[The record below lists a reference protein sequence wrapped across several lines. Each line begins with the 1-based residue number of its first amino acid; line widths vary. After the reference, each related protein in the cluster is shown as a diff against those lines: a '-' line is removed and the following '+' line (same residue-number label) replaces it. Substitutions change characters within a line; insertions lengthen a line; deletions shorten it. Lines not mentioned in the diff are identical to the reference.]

1 MATVVGDDGNNTW
14 TVINPS
20 TFTLDGK
27 GGIDT
32 LNLGTSLRSE
42 YTITL
47 AADGSIHVDTLSGAS
62 GELHATLLNMER
74 LVFNNGKDVLDLLS
88 FFGDTTPPSVISF
101 SPATLANSVA
111 TNSDIVLTFSETVT
125 AGSGTISLMN
135 ADGSVVAN
143 YNIAQSSNVSIN
155 GNTVTINPTNDLNNN
170 STYKLNI
177 PSGAI
182 KDTAGNNFIGTS
194 SYSFT
199 TVAKTVP
206 GGIVGTA
213 ANDNLNGTAGNDSFN
228 GLAGND
234 VINGGAGLD
243 TAIYAGKRADFTIT
257 ASGTTG
263 ASFTVQDKTG
273 AEGTDTENQV
283 ERLQFSDMS
292 VALDINSTAGVAYR
306 IYQAAFNRTPD
317 LPGLGYWIGQMD
329 KGSTLNQVAASF
341 VISNEF
347 KQLYGANIS
356 DNAFL
361 TALYSN
367 VLHRTPDQAG
377 FDYWNGQVS
386 KGMTRA
392 DILASFSEST
402 ENQVQVI
409 AKIQNG
415 IDFIP
420 FG

>member
-1 MATVVGDDGNNTW
+1 MATIVGDDGNNTW

-27 GGIDT
+27 GGVDT
-32 LNLGTSLRSE
+32 LILGTSLRSE
-42 YTITL
+42 YKITL
-47 AADGSIHVDTLSGAS
+47 AADGSVHVDTLSGAS

-88 FFGDTTPPSVISF
+88 FFGDTTPPTVISF
-101 SPATLANSVA
+101 SPATLATSVS

-143 YNIAQSSNVSIN
+143 YNIAQSSNVTIS
-155 GNTVTINPTNDLNNN
+155 GNTVTINPTNDLNNG

-182 KDTAGNNFIGTS
+182 KDVAGNNFIGTS

-199 TVAKTVP
+199 TVAKAVP

-213 ANDNLNGTAGNDSFN
+213 GNDTLTGTAGNDSFN

-234 VINGGAGLD
+234 IINGGAGMD
-243 TAIYAGKRADFTIT
+243 TAIYAGKRADFNIT
-257 ASGTTG
+257 AAG
-263 ASFTVQDKTG
+263 ANFTVQDKTG
-273 AEGTDTENQV
+273 AEGTDTVNQV
-283 ERLQFSDMS
+283 ERLQFADMS

-329 KGSTLNQVAASF
+329 KGSSLNQVAASF
-341 VISNEF
+341 VISAEF

-402 ENQVQVI
+402 ENQVQVV

>member
-32 LNLGTSLRSE
+32 LNLGTSLRSS
-42 YTITL
+42 YTITK

-74 LVFNNGKDVLDLLS
+74 LVFNNGQDTVDLLS
-88 FFGDTTPPSVISF
+88 FFGDTTAPVVISF
-101 SPATLANSVA
+101 SPATLAGSVA
-111 TNSDIVLTFSETVT
+111 TSSDIVLTFSEPVK
-125 AGSGTISLMN
+125 AGSGTISLQN
-135 ADGSVVAN
+135 ADGSTVAS
-143 YNIAQSSNVSIN
+143 YNIAQSNNVTIS

-182 KDTAGNNFIGTS
+182 KDIAGNNYIGTS

-199 TVAKTVP
+199 TAIKAVP
-206 GGIVGTA
+206 GGIIGTAGNDSLSGTA
-213 ANDNLNGTAGNDSFN
+213 ANDSFN

-234 VINGGAGLD
+234 IINGGAGLD
-243 TAIYAGKRADFTIT
+243 IAIYAGKRSDFNISP
-257 ASGTTG
+257 SG
-263 ASFTVQDKTG
+263 ANFTVQDKTG
-273 AEGTDTENQV
+273 AEGTDTVNQL
-283 ERLQFSDMS
+283 ERLQFADMS

-341 VISNEF
+341 VISAEF

-367 VLHRTPDQAG
+367 VLHRAPDQAG

-392 DILASFSEST
+392 DILASFSESA

>member
-1 MATVVGDDGNNTW
+1 MATIVGDDGNNTW

-42 YTITL
+42 YKITL
-47 AADGSIHVDTLSGAS
+47 AADGSVHVDTLSGAS

-88 FFGDTTPPSVISF
+88 FFGDTTPPTVISF
-101 SPATLANSVA
+101 SPATLATSVA

-143 YNIAQSSNVSIN
+143 YNIAQSSNVTIS
-155 GNTVTINPTNDLNNN
+155 GNTVTINPTNDLSNG
-170 STYKLNI
+170 STYKLSI

-182 KDTAGNNFIGTS
+182 KDMAGNNFIGTS

-199 TVAKTVP
+199 TVAKVVA

-213 ANDNLNGTAGNDSFN
+213 GNDTLNGTAGNDSFN

-234 VINGGAGLD
+234 VINGGTGMD
-243 TAIYAGKRADFTIT
+243 TAIYAGKRADFNIT
-257 ASGTTG
+257 AAG
-263 ASFTVQDKTG
+263 ANFTVQDKTG
-273 AEGTDTENQV
+273 AEGTDTVNQV
-283 ERLQFSDMS
+283 ERLQFADMS

-329 KGSTLNQVAASF
+329 KGQSLNQVAASF
-341 VISNEF
+341 VISAEF

-402 ENQVQVI
+402 ENQVQVV

>member
-1 MATVVGDDGNNTW
+1 MTTVVGDDGNNTW

-32 LNLGTSLRSE
+32 LNLGTSLRSS
-42 YTITL
+42 YTITK
-47 AADGSIHVDTLSGAS
+47 AADGSVHVDTLSGAS

-74 LVFNNGKDVLDLLS
+74 LVFNNGQDTLDLLS
-88 FFGDTTPPSVISF
+88 FFGDTTPPTVISF
-101 SPATLANSVA
+101 SPATLAGSVA
-111 TNSDIVLTFSETVT
+111 TNSDIVLTFSEPVK
-125 AGSGTISLMN
+125 AGSGTISLQN
-135 ADGSVVAN
+135 ADGSTVAS
-143 YNIAQSSNVSIN
+143 YNIAQSSNVTIS
-155 GNTVTINPTNDLNNN
+155 GNTVTINPTNDLNNG

-182 KDTAGNNFIGTS
+182 KDVAGNNYIGTS

-199 TVAKTVP
+199 TAIKAVP

-213 ANDNLNGTAGNDSFN
+213 GNDSLSGTAGNDSFN

-234 VINGGAGLD
+234 IINGGAGLD
-243 TAIYAGKRADFTIT
+243 IAIYAGKRSDFNIT
-257 ASGTTG
+257 PSG
-263 ASFTVQDKTG
+263 ANFTVQDKTG
-273 AEGTDTENQV
+273 AEGTDTVNQV
-283 ERLQFSDMS
+283 ERLQFADMT

-329 KGSTLNQVAASF
+329 KGATLNQVAASF
-341 VISNEF
+341 VVSTEF
-347 KQLYGANIS
+347 QQLYGSNIS

-402 ENQVQVI
+402 ENQVQVV

>member
-1 MATVVGDDGNNTW
+1 MATIVGDDGNNTW

-42 YTITL
+42 YKITL
-47 AADGSIHVDTLSGAS
+47 AADGSVHVDTLSGAS

-101 SPATLANSVA
+101 SPATLATSVA

-143 YNIAQSSNVSIN
+143 YNIAQSSNVTVS
-155 GNTVTINPTNDLNNN
+155 GNTVTINPTNDLNNG
-170 STYKLNI
+170 STYKLSI

-182 KDTAGNNFIGTS
+182 KDVAGNNFIGTS
-194 SYSFT
+194 TYSFT
-199 TVAKTVP
+199 TVAKVVP

-213 ANDNLNGTAGNDSFN
+213 GNDTLTGTAGNDSFN
-228 GLAGND
+228 GQAGND
-234 VINGGAGLD
+234 IINGGAGLD
-243 TAIYAGKRADFTIT
+243 IALYAGKRADFNVT
-257 ASGTTG
+257 ASG
-263 ASFTVQDKTG
+263 ANFTVQDKTG
-273 AEGTDTENQV
+273 AEGTDTVNQV

-317 LPGLGYWIGQMD
+317 LAGLGYWIGQMD

-341 VISNEF
+341 VISAEF

-361 TALYSN
+361 TALYTN

-377 FDYWNGQVS
+377 FDYWNGEISRGV
-386 KGMTRA
+386 TRA

-402 ENQVQVI
+402 ENQVQVV

>member
-1 MATVVGDDGNNTW
+1 MTTVVGDDGNNTW

-32 LNLGTSLRSE
+32 LNLGTSLRSS
-42 YTITL
+42 YTITK
-47 AADGSIHVDTLSGAS
+47 AADGSVHVDTLSGAS

-74 LVFNNGKDVLDLLS
+74 LVFNNGQDTLDLLS
-88 FFGDTTPPSVISF
+88 FFGDTTPPTVISF
-101 SPATLANSVA
+101 SPATLAGSVA
-111 TNSDIVLTFSETVT
+111 TNSDIVLTFSEPVK
-125 AGSGTISLMN
+125 AGSGTISLQN
-135 ADGSVVAN
+135 ADGSTVAS
-143 YNIAQSSNVSIN
+143 YNIAQSSNVTIS
-155 GNTVTINPTNDLNNN
+155 GNTVIINPTNDLNNG

-182 KDTAGNNFIGTS
+182 KDIAGNNYIGTS

-199 TVAKTVP
+199 TAVKAVP

-213 ANDNLNGTAGNDSFN
+213 GNDSLSGTAGNDSFN

-234 VINGGAGLD
+234 IINGGAGLD
-243 TAIYAGKRADFTIT
+243 IAIYAGKRSDFNIT
-257 ASGTTG
+257 PSGTN
-263 ASFTVQDKTG
+263 FTVQDKTG
-273 AEGTDTENQV
+273 AEGTDTVNQL
-283 ERLQFSDMS
+283 ERLQFADMS

-329 KGSTLNQVAASF
+329 KGATLNQVAASF
-341 VISNEF
+341 VVSTEF
-347 KQLYGANIS
+347 QQLYGSNIS

-361 TALYSN
+361 TALYGN

-377 FDYWNGQVS
+377 FDYWNGQIG

-392 DILASFSEST
+392 DILASFSEGT
-402 ENQVQVI
+402 ENQAQVV

>member
-1 MATVVGDDGNNTW
+1 MATIVGDDGNNTW

-42 YTITL
+42 YKITL
-47 AADGSIHVDTLSGAS
+47 AADGSVHVDTLSGAS

-88 FFGDTTPPSVISF
+88 FFGDTTPPTVISF
-101 SPATLANSVA
+101 SPATLATSVA

-143 YNIAQSSNVSIN
+143 YNIAQSSNVTVN
-155 GNTVTINPTNDLNNN
+155 GNTVTINPTNDLNNG
-170 STYKLNI
+170 STYKLSI

-182 KDTAGNNFIGTS
+182 KDVAGNNFIGTS
-194 SYSFT
+194 TYSFT
-199 TVAKTVP
+199 TVAKVVP

-213 ANDNLNGTAGNDSFN
+213 GSDTLTGTAGNDSFN

-234 VINGGAGLD
+234 IINGGAGLD
-243 TAIYAGKRADFTIT
+243 IALYAGKRADFNVT
-257 ASGTTG
+257 ASGTN
-263 ASFTVQDKTG
+263 FTVQDKTG
-273 AEGTDTENQV
+273 AEGTDTVNQV
-283 ERLQFSDMS
+283 ERLQFADMS

-317 LPGLGYWIGQMD
+317 LAGLGYWIGQMD

-341 VISNEF
+341 VISAEF

>member
-1 MATVVGDDGNNTW
+1 MTTVIGDDGDNTW

-20 TFTLDGK
+20 TFTLDGR

-32 LNLGTSLRSE
+32 LNLGTSLRSS
-42 YTITL
+42 YTITK
-47 AADGSIHVDTLSGAS
+47 AADGSVHVDTLSGAS

-74 LVFNNGKDVLDLLS
+74 LVFNNGKDVLDLTS
-88 FFGDTTPPSVISF
+88 FFGGDTTPPSVTSF
-101 SPATLANSVA
+101 SPAAQATGVA
-111 TNSDIVLTFSETVT
+111 PNADIVLSFSETIK
-125 AGSGTISLMN
+125 AGSGIINLLN
-135 ADGSVVAN
+135 GDGSTLASYDVSK
-143 YNIAQSSNVSIN
+143 SSNVSIS
-155 GNTVTINPTNDLNNN
+155 GNKLTINPTNDLSAG
-170 STYKLNI
+170 STYKLSV
-177 PSGAI
+177 PAGAI
-182 KDTAGNNFIGTS
+182 KDTAGNSYAGSS

-199 TVAKTVP
+199 TAIKSVP
-206 GGIVGTA
+206 GSIVGTTG
-213 ANDNLNGTAGNDSFN
+213 NDSLNGTSGNDSFN

-234 VINGGAGLD
+234 SINGGAGLD
-243 TAIYAGKRADFTIT
+243 TAIYVGKRADFTVS
-257 ASGTTG
+257 ASGSG
-263 ASFTVQDKTG
+263 FTVVDKTG
-273 AEGTDTENQV
+273 AEGTDTVNQV

-341 VISNEF
+341 VISAEF
-347 KQLYGANIS
+347 QQLYGANIS

-361 TALYSN
+361 TALYGN

-377 FDYWNGQVS
+377 FDYWNGRIAT
-386 KGMTRA
+386 GMTRA

-402 ENQVQVI
+402 ENQAQVV

>member
-1 MATVVGDDGNNTW
+1 MATIVGDDGNNTW

-42 YTITL
+42 YAITL

-111 TNSDIVLTFSETVT
+111 TNSDIVLTFSETVK
-125 AGSGTISLMN
+125 AGSGTISLLN

-143 YNIAQSSNVSIN
+143 YNIAQSSNVTIN
-155 GNTVTINPTNDLNNN
+155 GNTVTINPTNDLING
-170 STYKLNI
+170 STYKLSI

-182 KDTAGNNFIGTS
+182 KDVAGNNFIGTS
-194 SYSFT
+194 TYSFT

-206 GGIVGTA
+206 GSIIGTA
-213 ANDNLNGTAGNDSFN
+213 ANDTLTGTASNDSFN

-234 VINGGAGLD
+234 VMNGGAGLD
-243 TAIYAGKRADFTIT
+243 IALYAGKRADFNVT
-257 ASGTTG
+257 ASG
-263 ASFTVQDKTG
+263 ANFTVQDKTG
-273 AEGTDTENQV
+273 AEGTDTVNQV
-283 ERLQFSDMS
+283 ERLQFADMS

-317 LPGLGYWIGQMD
+317 LAGLGYWIGQMD
-329 KGSTLNQVAASF
+329 KGQSLRDVANSF
-341 VISNEF
+341 VVSDEF
-347 KQLYGANIS
+347 HRLYGNNPTNEQVI
-356 DNAFL
+356 NA
-361 TALYSN
+361 YYQN
-367 VLHRTPDQAG
+367 VLHRAPDQAG
-377 FDYWNGQVS
+377 LDYWLGQ
-386 KGMTRA
+386 
-392 DILASFSEST
+392 LATGKDTIATALAGFSEST
-402 ENQVQVI
+402 ENQAQVI

>member
-1 MATVVGDDGNNTW
+1 MATIVGDDGNNTW

-42 YTITL
+42 YKITL
-47 AADGSIHVDTLSGAS
+47 AADGSVHVDTLSGAS

-88 FFGDTTPPSVISF
+88 FFGDTTPPTVISF
-101 SPATLANSVA
+101 SPATLATSVA

-143 YNIAQSSNVSIN
+143 YNIAQSSNVTIS
-155 GNTVTINPTNDLNNN
+155 GNTVTINPTNDLSNG
-170 STYKLNI
+170 STYKLSI

-182 KDTAGNNFIGTS
+182 KDMAGNNFIGTS

-199 TVAKTVP
+199 TVAKVVA

-213 ANDNLNGTAGNDSFN
+213 GNDTLNGTAGNDSFN

-234 VINGGAGLD
+234 IINGGAGMD
-243 TAIYAGKRADFTIT
+243 TAIYAGKRADFNIT
-257 ASGTTG
+257 AAGPN
-263 ASFTVQDKTG
+263 FTVQDKTG
-273 AEGTDTENQV
+273 AEGTDTVNQV
-283 ERLQFSDMS
+283 ERLQFADMS

-329 KGSTLNQVAASF
+329 KGQSLNQVAASF
-341 VISNEF
+341 VISAEF

-402 ENQVQVI
+402 ENQVQVV

>member
-1 MATVVGDDGNNTW
+1 MATIVGDDGNNTW

-27 GGIDT
+27 GGTDT

-88 FFGDTTPPSVISF
+88 FFGDTTPPTVISF

-111 TNSDIVLTFSETVT
+111 TNSDIVLTFSEMVK
-125 AGSGTISLMN
+125 AGSGTISLLN
-135 ADGSVVAN
+135 ADGSTVAS
-143 YNIAQSSNVSIN
+143 YNIAQSSNVTIN
-155 GNTVTINPTNDLNNN
+155 GNTVTINPSNDLSNN

-177 PSGAI
+177 PSGVI
-182 KDTAGNNFIGTS
+182 KDVAGNNFIGTS

-206 GGIVGTA
+206 GNII
-213 ANDNLNGTAGNDSFN
+213 GTAGNDTLTGTASNDSFN

-234 VINGGAGLD
+234 IVNGGAGLD
-243 TAIYAGKRADFTIT
+243 IAIYAGKRADFNVTP
-257 ASGTTG
+257 SG
-263 ASFTVQDKTG
+263 ANFTVQDKTG
-273 AEGTDTENQV
+273 AEGTDTVNQV
-283 ERLQFSDMS
+283 ERLQFADMS

-341 VISNEF
+341 VISAEF

-377 FDYWNGQVS
+377 FDYWNGEISRGV
-386 KGMTRA
+386 TRA

-402 ENQVQVI
+402 ENQVQVV

>member
-1 MATVVGDDGNNTW
+1 MTTVVGDDGNNTW

-32 LNLGTSLRSE
+32 LNLGTSLRSS
-42 YTITL
+42 YTITK
-47 AADGSIHVDTLSGAS
+47 AADGSVHIDTLSGAS
-62 GELHATLLNMER
+62 GELHATLFNMER
-74 LVFNNGKDVLDLLS
+74 LVFNNGQDTLDLLS
-88 FFGDTTPPSVISF
+88 FFGDTTPPTVISF
-101 SPATLANSVA
+101 SPATLAGSVA
-111 TNSDIVLTFSETVT
+111 TNSDIVLTFSEPVK
-125 AGSGTISLMN
+125 AGSGTISLQN
-135 ADGSVVAN
+135 ADGSTVAS
-143 YNIAQSSNVSIN
+143 YNIAQSSNVTIS
-155 GNTVTINPTNDLNNN
+155 GNTVTINPTNDLNNG

-182 KDTAGNNFIGTS
+182 KDIAGNNYIGTS

-199 TVAKTVP
+199 TAVKAVP

-213 ANDNLNGTAGNDSFN
+213 GNDSLSGTAGNDSFN

-234 VINGGAGLD
+234 IINGGAGLD
-243 TAIYAGKRADFTIT
+243 IAIYAGKRSDFNIT
-257 ASGTTG
+257 ASG
-263 ASFTVQDKTG
+263 ANFTVQDKTG
-273 AEGTDTENQV
+273 AEGTDTVNQV
-283 ERLQFSDMS
+283 ERLQFADMS

-341 VISNEF
+341 VISAEF

-402 ENQVQVI
+402 ENQVQVV

>member
-32 LNLGTSLRSE
+32 LNLGTSLRSS
-42 YTITL
+42 YTITK

-74 LVFNNGKDVLDLLS
+74 LVFNNGQDTVDLLS
-88 FFGDTTPPSVISF
+88 FFGDTTAPVVISF
-101 SPATLANSVA
+101 SPATLAGSVA
-111 TNSDIVLTFSETVT
+111 TNSDIVLTFSEPVK
-125 AGSGTISLMN
+125 AGSGTITLQN
-135 ADGSVVAN
+135 ADGSTVAS
-143 YNIAQSSNVSIN
+143 YNIAQSSNVSIS
-155 GNTVTINPTNDLNNN
+155 GNTVTINPTNDLNNG

-177 PSGAI
+177 PSGTI
-182 KDTAGNNFIGTS
+182 KDIAGNNYIGTS

-199 TVAKTVP
+199 TAIKAVP
-206 GGIVGTA
+206 GGIIGTA
-213 ANDNLNGTAGNDSFN
+213 GNDSLSGTAGNDSFN

-234 VINGGAGLD
+234 IINGGAGLD
-243 TAIYAGKRADFTIT
+243 IAIYAGKRSDFNIT
-257 ASGTTG
+257 PSG
-263 ASFTVQDKTG
+263 ANFTVQDKTG
-273 AEGTDTENQV
+273 AEGTDTVNQL
-283 ERLQFSDMS
+283 ERLQFADMS

-341 VISNEF
+341 VVSAEF

-392 DILASFSEST
+392 DILASFSESA

>member
-1 MATVVGDDGNNTW
+1 MATIVGDDGNNTW

-42 YTITL
+42 YKITL
-47 AADGSIHVDTLSGAS
+47 AADGSVHVDTLSGAS

-101 SPATLANSVA
+101 SPATLATSVA

-143 YNIAQSSNVSIN
+143 YNIAQSSNVTIS
-155 GNTVTINPTNDLNNN
+155 GNTVTINPTNDLSNG
-170 STYKLNI
+170 STYKLSI

-182 KDTAGNNFIGTS
+182 KDMAGNNFIGTS

-199 TVAKTVP
+199 TVAKVIA

-213 ANDNLNGTAGNDSFN
+213 GNDTLNGTAGNDSFN

-234 VINGGAGLD
+234 VINGGTGMD
-243 TAIYAGKRADFTIT
+243 TAIYAGKRADFNIT
-257 ASGTTG
+257 AAG
-263 ASFTVQDKTG
+263 ANFTVQDKTG
-273 AEGTDTENQV
+273 VEGTDTVNQV
-283 ERLQFSDMS
+283 ERLQFADMS

-341 VISNEF
+341 VISAEF

-402 ENQVQVI
+402 ENQVQVV

>member
-1 MATVVGDDGNNTW
+1 MATIVGDDGNNTW

-42 YTITL
+42 YKITL
-47 AADGSIHVDTLSGAS
+47 AADGSVHVDTLSGAS

-101 SPATLANSVA
+101 SPATLATSVA

-143 YNIAQSSNVSIN
+143 YNIAQSSNVTIS
-155 GNTVTINPTNDLNNN
+155 GNTVTVNPTNDLSNG
-170 STYKLNI
+170 STYKLSI

-182 KDTAGNNFIGTS
+182 KDMAGNNFIGTS

-199 TVAKTVP
+199 TVAKVVA

-213 ANDNLNGTAGNDSFN
+213 GNDTLNGTAGNDSFN

-234 VINGGAGLD
+234 IINGGTGMD
-243 TAIYAGKRADFTIT
+243 TAIYAGKRADFNIT
-257 ASGTTG
+257 AAG
-263 ASFTVQDKTG
+263 ANFTVQDKTG
-273 AEGTDTENQV
+273 AEGTDTVNQV
-283 ERLQFSDMS
+283 ERLQFADMS

-329 KGSTLNQVAASF
+329 KGQSLNQVAASF
-341 VISNEF
+341 VISAEF

-402 ENQVQVI
+402 ENQVQVV

>member
-1 MATVVGDDGNNTW
+1 MATIVGDDGNNTW

-42 YTITL
+42 YKITL
-47 AADGSIHVDTLSGAS
+47 AADGSVHVDTLSGAS

-88 FFGDTTPPSVISF
+88 FFGDTTPPTVISF

-125 AGSGTISLMN
+125 AGSGAISLMN

-143 YNIAQSSNVSIN
+143 YNIAQSSNVTIS
-155 GNTVTINPTNDLNNN
+155 GNTVTINPTNDLNNG
-170 STYKLNI
+170 STYKLSI

-182 KDTAGNNFIGTS
+182 KDMAGNNFIGTS

-199 TVAKTVP
+199 TIAKAVP

-213 ANDNLNGTAGNDSFN
+213 GNDTLTGTAANDSFN

-234 VINGGAGLD
+234 IINGGAGLD

-257 ASGTTG
+257 AAG
-263 ASFTVQDKTG
+263 ANFTVQDKTG
-273 AEGTDTENQV
+273 AEGTDTLNQV
-283 ERLQFSDMS
+283 ERLQFADMS
-292 VALDINSTAGVAYR
+292 VALDVNGTAAVAYR

-341 VISNEF
+341 VISAEF

-377 FDYWNGQVS
+377 FDYWNKEISRGV
-386 KGMTRA
+386 TRA

-402 ENQVQVI
+402 ENQVQVV

>member
-1 MATVVGDDGNNTW
+1 MATIVGDDGNNTW

-42 YTITL
+42 YKITL
-47 AADGSIHVDTLSGAS
+47 AADGSVHVDTLSGAS

-88 FFGDTTPPSVISF
+88 FFGDTTPPTVISF
-101 SPATLANSVA
+101 SPATLATSVA

-143 YNIAQSSNVSIN
+143 YNIAQSSNVTIS
-155 GNTVTINPTNDLNNN
+155 GNTVTINPTNDLSNG
-170 STYKLNI
+170 STYKLSI

-182 KDTAGNNFIGTS
+182 KDMAGNNFIGTS

-199 TVAKTVP
+199 TMAKVIA

-213 ANDNLNGTAGNDSFN
+213 GNDTLNGTAGNDSFN

-234 VINGGAGLD
+234 IINGGAGMD
-243 TAIYAGKRADFTIT
+243 TAIYAGKRADFNIT
-257 ASGTTG
+257 AAG
-263 ASFTVQDKTG
+263 ANFTVQDKTG
-273 AEGTDTENQV
+273 AEGTDTVSQV
-283 ERLQFSDMS
+283 ERLQFADMS

-329 KGSTLNQVAASF
+329 KGQSLNQVAASF
-341 VISNEF
+341 VISAEF

-402 ENQVQVI
+402 ENQVQVV

>member
-1 MATVVGDDGNNTW
+1 MATIVGDDGNNTW

-27 GGIDT
+27 GGVDT
-32 LNLGTSLRSE
+32 LILGTSLRSE
-42 YTITL
+42 YKITL
-47 AADGSIHVDTLSGAS
+47 AADGSVHVDTLSGAS

-101 SPATLANSVA
+101 SPATLANGVA
-111 TNSDIVLTFSETVT
+111 TNSDIVLTFSETVK
-125 AGSGTISLMN
+125 AGSGTVSLMN
-135 ADGSVVAN
+135 ADGSVVAT
-143 YNIAQSSNVSIN
+143 YDIAQSNNVTVS
-155 GNTVTINPTNDLNNN
+155 GNTVTINPTNDLNNG

-182 KDTAGNNFIGTS
+182 KDVAGNNFIGTS

-199 TVAKTVP
+199 TVAKAVP

-213 ANDNLNGTAGNDSFN
+213 GNDNLNGTAGNDSFN

-234 VINGGAGLD
+234 FINGGAGLD
-243 TAIYAGKRADFTIT
+243 TAIYAGKRADFIIST
-257 ASGTTG
+257 AG
-263 ASFTVQDKTG
+263 ANFTVQDKTG
-273 AEGTDTENQV
+273 AEGTDTVSQV
-283 ERLQFSDMS
+283 ERLQFADMS

-341 VISNEF
+341 VISAEF

-367 VLHRTPDQAG
+367 VLHRAPDQAG

-402 ENQVQVI
+402 ENQVQVV

>member
-1 MATVVGDDGNNTW
+1 MATIVGDDGNNTW

-27 GGIDT
+27 GGVDT
-32 LNLGTSLRSE
+32 LILGTSLRSE
-42 YTITL
+42 YKITL
-47 AADGSIHVDTLSGAS
+47 AADGSVHVDTLSGAS

-101 SPATLANSVA
+101 SPATLATSVS

-143 YNIAQSSNVSIN
+143 YNIAQSSNVTIS
-155 GNTVTINPTNDLNNN
+155 GNTVTINPTNDLNNG

-182 KDTAGNNFIGTS
+182 KDVAGNNFIGTS

-199 TVAKTVP
+199 TVAKAVP

-213 ANDNLNGTAGNDSFN
+213 GNDTLTGTAGNDSFN

-234 VINGGAGLD
+234 IINGGAGMD
-243 TAIYAGKRADFTIT
+243 TAIYAGKRADFNIT
-257 ASGTTG
+257 AAG
-263 ASFTVQDKTG
+263 ANFTVQDKTG
-273 AEGTDTENQV
+273 AEGTDTVNQV
-283 ERLQFSDMS
+283 ERLQFADMS

-329 KGSTLNQVAASF
+329 KGSSLNQVAASF
-341 VISNEF
+341 VISAEF

-402 ENQVQVI
+402 ENQVQVV

>member
-1 MATVVGDDGNNTW
+1 MATIVGDDGNNTW

-42 YTITL
+42 YKITL
-47 AADGSIHVDTLSGAS
+47 AADGSVHVDTLSGAS

-101 SPATLANSVA
+101 SPATLATSVA

-143 YNIAQSSNVSIN
+143 YNIAQSSNVTIS
-155 GNTVTINPTNDLNNN
+155 GNTVTINPTNDLSNG
-170 STYKLNI
+170 STYKLSI

-182 KDTAGNNFIGTS
+182 KDMAGNNFIGTS

-199 TVAKTVP
+199 TVAKVIA

-213 ANDNLNGTAGNDSFN
+213 GNDTLNGTAGNDSFN

-234 VINGGAGLD
+234 IINGGAGMD
-243 TAIYAGKRADFTIT
+243 TAIYAGKRADFNIT
-257 ASGTTG
+257 AAG
-263 ASFTVQDKTG
+263 ANFTVQDKTG
-273 AEGTDTENQV
+273 AEGTDTVNQV
-283 ERLQFSDMS
+283 ERLQFADMS
-292 VALDINSTAGVAYR
+292 VALDINNTAGVAYR

-341 VISNEF
+341 VISAEF

-402 ENQVQVI
+402 ENQVQVV

>member
-1 MATVVGDDGNNTW
+1 MATIVGDDGNNTW

-42 YTITL
+42 YKITL
-47 AADGSIHVDTLSGAS
+47 AADGSVHVDTLSGAS

-88 FFGDTTPPSVISF
+88 FFGDTTPPTVISF
-101 SPATLANSVA
+101 SPATLATSVA

-143 YNIAQSSNVSIN
+143 YNIAQSSNVTIS
-155 GNTVTINPTNDLNNN
+155 GNTVTINPTNDLSNG
-170 STYKLNI
+170 STYKLSI

-182 KDTAGNNFIGTS
+182 KDMAGNNFIGTS

-199 TVAKTVP
+199 TVAKVIA

-213 ANDNLNGTAGNDSFN
+213 GNDTLNGTAGNDSFN

-234 VINGGAGLD
+234 IINGGAGMD
-243 TAIYAGKRADFTIT
+243 TAIYAGKRADFNIT
-257 ASGTTG
+257 AAG
-263 ASFTVQDKTG
+263 ANFTVQDKTG
-273 AEGTDTENQV
+273 AEGTDSVSQV
-283 ERLQFSDMS
+283 ERLQFADMS

-329 KGSTLNQVAASF
+329 KGQSLNQVAASF
-341 VISNEF
+341 VISAEF

-402 ENQVQVI
+402 ENQVQVV